1 MKGGVLDPMQQ
12 PKSRQGPAISSENRG
27 GQKSVAVHM
36 RPFAEVGRR
45 SKAIVARALSH
56 VARHAFGQTS
66 TYYALIR
73 LAPIRASGENRLGFA
88 APGPTTVS
96 LPWRSLAPS
105 AASVDGSG
113 MWLIAKRL
121 EKGRF
126 VWPPIVDGTM
136 TLTPALLSAV
146 AEADADAR
154 LMWALAA
161 FQVKS
166 PCRPSSCRT
175 RSKPKSPPD
184 RLTPDR
190 GGQHGVQYAPYKIAA
205 LREAHLMVLF
215 RPLDRLAL
223 DLQRLRSS
231 RHLRRRLLNQSFQLQ
246 QFRRRFQK
254 RVVQRQFDRDR
265 ILTVSPGLHPQP
277 RTLDILV
284 VNGWSGE

>member
-1 MKGGVLDPMQQ
+1 
-12 PKSRQGPAISSENRG
+12 
-27 GQKSVAVHM
+27 
-36 RPFAEVGRR
+36 
-45 SKAIVARALSH
+45 
-56 VARHAFGQTS
+56 
-66 TYYALIR
+66 
-73 LAPIRASGENRLGFA
+73 
-88 APGPTTVS
+88 
-96 LPWRSLAPS
+96 
-105 AASVDGSG
+105 

-146 AEADADAR
+146 AEADADAQ
-154 LMWALAA
+154 LIWALAKLNCHA
-161 FQVKS
+161 GL
-166 PCRPSSCRT
+166 RPAGPG
-175 RSKPKSPPD
+175 RSLNHHPTGS
-184 RLTPDR
+184 RLIE
-190 GGQHGVQYAPYKIAA
+190 GVNMACNTLPYKIAA

-215 RPLDRLAL
+215 RLLDRLAL

-265 ILTVSPGLHPQP
+265 TLTVSPGLHPQP